1 VPLSANALPLMSSV
15 VIANHAPEE
24 TVYCTVPLTPPI
36 TPWIHRRIMLGL
48 IDPRTKLKP
57 PKRPQ

>member
-1 VPLSANALPLMSSV
+1 MSSV